1 MLRTRILTGC
11 VIMLALA
18 AGVAGADQD
27 RLFEKLDMDKSGA
40 ISREEFV
47 SCPLVRDSAGRIQ
60 HQELCADPTAVLS
73 IEEKNRLFDRIDA
86 DKKGAV
92 TRKKLNRF
100 ATPDGFAPIRF

>member
-1 MLRTRILTGC
+1 MRMRLLMICGVVVVLY
-11 VIMLALA
+11 
-18 AGVAGADQD
+18 AGVTGAEQGK
-27 RLFEKLDMDKSGA
+27 LFEKLDIDKSGV

-60 HQELCADPTAVLS
+60 HQELCADPATVLS
-73 IEEKNRLFDRIDA
+73 IEEKNRLFDTIDT